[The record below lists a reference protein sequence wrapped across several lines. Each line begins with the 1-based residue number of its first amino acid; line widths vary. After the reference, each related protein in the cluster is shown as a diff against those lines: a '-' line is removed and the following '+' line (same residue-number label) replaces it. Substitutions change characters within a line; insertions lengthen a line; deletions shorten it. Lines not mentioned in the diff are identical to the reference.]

1 MPRKTPEGRR
11 DAILNAARAIF
22 AARGYAGAR
31 LEDVAAGAGISK
43 AALYLQFADKAAL
56 FCEMIDWMVDSILP
70 VAMPSSLAAGSPQ
83 GQLETLVG
91 AVSQQLGR
99 PEIAFLPKLVIAESG
114 NFPEVAR
121 AYHDRVIRRVLA
133 LIQGILERGIA
144 DGSFRPVDTGMA
156 ARSLAGGLLL
166 GMLWKS
172 VLEPVGADPVDL
184 AALGAAHVDV
194 ILNGLIDGGAA

>member
-11 DAILNAARAIF
+11 DAILNAAREIF

-56 FCEMIDWMVDSILP
+56 FCEMIDWMLDSILP
-70 VAMPSSLAAGSPQ
+70 VAMPAALGDQSPRH
-83 GQLETLVG
+83 QLETLVG
-91 AVSQQLGR
+91 AVAQQLGR
-99 PEIAFLPKLVIAESG
+99 PEITFLPRLVIAESG
-114 NFPEVAR
+114 NFPEIAR

-133 LIQGILERGIA
+133 LIQGILECGIA
-144 DGSFRPVDTGMA
+144 DGSFRRVDTGMA

-184 AALGAAHVDV
+184 PTFGAAHVDV